1 MSTQSSPI
9 AVKSSSSLY
18 VNSRLSGSRRTF
30 YRPVWFPTVEA
41 AFVVFHF
48 HSLAALIS
56 LVIPMEVEKWS
67 CLKMKRA
74 RKNRTEVILFKRLLG
89 QIPEK
94 YLWAEKF

>member
-48 HSLAALIS
+48 HSLAKKSDLTSDPNGSRKVELFENEKSAQKSNGSNLIQAFIGPDS
-56 LVIPMEVEKWS
+56 
-67 CLKMKRA
+67 
-74 RKNRTEVILFKRLLG
+74 
-89 QIPEK
+89 
-94 YLWAEKF
+94 